1 MRSATVSTKQLA
13 LNDVYGR
20 LKLRLE
26 SLAEP
31 PAPDGSRLLR
41 EHLTH
46 LELARDVGCTREM
59 AGRLMRALE
68 EGSYIER
75 TRLQTRLLRPLPPRY

>member
-1 MRSATVSTKQLA
+1 VRSATVSTKQLA